1 MLRRRRGF
9 FAQTVIGHSAKVL
22 GLIERRPPAIAIHR
36 AFARTEKEH
45 SNREDWRNIRAMMPY
60 IWDYRGRVLVAL
72 LCLIVSKLAMVGVPV
87 VLKYIVDG
95 LDAAPGQTVV
105 LPVMFLLAYGLLRFV
120 NAGFNELRDAIF
132 ARVRYHAMNALSVS
146 VLDHLHRLS
155 LRYHL
160 ERNTGAIS
168 RDMERGAQ
176 SVSSILNYLV
186 FNIVPTAAEFLLV
199 ALILFSQYDSLFA
212 GIIFFSVVLYIG
224 FTLMV
229 TEWRMHFRHEMNAL
243 DSSANG
249 RAMDSLMNYETVK
262 YFNNDQLELDRY
274 SNTMGAWEEAAVKSQ
289 NTMSMLN
296 FGQAAII
303 AIGVTGIMFLAA
315 KGVVDEELTLGD
327 LVLINTMMLQL
338 FLPLNFLGIIY
349 RSLKY
354 ALADM
359 DMVIKLL
366 QRPVEIIDRD
376 DAVPLQ
382 IERASV
388 EFRDVCFHYNEDRR
402 ILDRVSF
409 RLEDGEKL
417 AIVGPSGAG
426 KSTIARLL
434 FRFYD
439 IDQGEILIS
448 GQNIASVTQQ
458 SLREA
463 IGIVPQ
469 DTVLFNDSILYNIQY
484 ARPQASFEDVREA
497 ARLADID
504 RFINDLPQGYDT
516 IVGERGLKL
525 SGGEKQRV
533 AIARVLLKDPAILV
547 FDEATSSLDSQ
558 SEKNI
563 LSALERISHNKT
575 TLVIAHRLSTVI
587 DADRIIVLEQGR
599 VREQG
604 NHEALV
610 RADGLY
616 AQLWRM
622 QQKREQESQ

>member
-1 MLRRRRGF
+1 
-9 FAQTVIGHSAKVL
+9 
-22 GLIERRPPAIAIHR
+22 
-36 AFARTEKEH
+36 
-45 SNREDWRNIRAMMPY
+45 MMPY
-60 IWDYRGRVLVAL
+60 VWEYRDRVLLAL
-72 LCLIVSKLAMVGVPV
+72 ICLVISKLAMVGVPL
-87 VLKYIVDG
+87 VLKHIVDD
-95 LDAAPGQTVV
+95 LNVNQAQPVM
-105 LPVMFLLAYGLLRFV
+105 LPVLLLLIYGLLRFI
-120 NAGFNELRDAIF
+120 NSGFNELRDAIF
-132 ARVRYHAMNALSVS
+132 ARVRYHAMNSLSVS
-146 VLDHLHRLS
+146 VLSHLHNLS

-168 RDMERGAQ
+168 RDMERGTQ
-176 SVSSILNYLV
+176 SISSILNYLV
-186 FNIVPTAAEFLLV
+186 FNIVPTAAEFVLV
-199 ALILFSQYDSLFA
+199 AVILFSKYDALFA
-212 GIIFFSVVLYIG
+212 GIIFFSVMLYIA
-224 FTLMV
+224 FTLLV

-249 RAMDSLMNYETVK
+249 RAMDSLMNFETVK
-262 YFNNDQLELDRY
+262 YFNNDEHEIARY
-274 SNTMGAWEEAAVKSQ
+274 RNTMSAWEDAAVKSQ
-289 NTMSMLN
+289 NTMSLLN
-296 FGQAAII
+296 FGQSAII
-303 AIGVTGIMFLAA
+303 ALGVTGIMFLAA
-315 KGVVDEELTLGD
+315 QGVADGKLTLGD

-359 DMVIKLL
+359 DMVLKLL
-366 QRPVEIIDRD
+366 QRPVEIVDRS
-376 DAVPLQ
+376 DARPLR
-382 IERASV
+382 IERASI
-388 EFRDVCFHYNEDRR
+388 EFREVGFHYNADRR
-402 ILDRVSF
+402 ILERVSF
-409 RLEDGEKL
+409 RLDDGEKL

-439 IDQGEILIS
+439 IDQGQILIS
-448 GQNIASVTQQ
+448 GQDIATVTQQ

-484 ARPQASFEDVREA
+484 ARPLASFEAVREA

-504 RFINDLPQGYDT
+504 AFISQLPAGYDT

-547 FDEATSSLDSQ
+547 FDDATSSRDSQ

-563 LSALERISHNKT
+563 LGALTRISHNKT

-587 DADRIIVLEQGR
+587 DADRIIVLQRGR
-599 VREQG
+599 ICEQG
-604 NHEALV
+604 NHESLIQ
-610 RADGLY
+610 ADGLY
-616 AQLWRM
+616 ANLWRM
-622 QQKREQESQ
+622 QQKKAQEVE

>member
-1 MLRRRRGF
+1 ML
-9 FAQTVIGHSAKVL
+9 
-22 GLIERRPPAIAIHR
+22 
-36 AFARTEKEH
+36 
-45 SNREDWRNIRAMMPY
+45 PY
-60 IWDYRGRVLVAL
+60 IWDYRGRVLLAL
-72 LCLIVSKLAMVGVPV
+72 ICLIVSKMAMVGVPV
-87 VLKYIVDG
+87 VLKYIVDA
-95 LDAAPGQTVV
+95 LDAEPGKV
-105 LPVMFLLAYGLLRFV
+105 LALPLLLLLVYGLLRFI
-120 NAGFNELRDAIF
+120 NSGFNELRDAVF
-132 ARVRYHAMNALSVS
+132 ARVRFHAMSKLAVA
-146 VLDHLHRLS
+146 VLTHLHDLS

-168 RDMERGAQ
+168 RDLERGMQ

-199 ALILFSQYDSLFA
+199 ALILFSQYDSAFA
-212 GIIFFSVVLYIG
+212 GIIFFTVLIYIG
-224 FTLMV
+224 FTLAV

-262 YFNNDQLELDRY
+262 YFNNDRHEIERY
-274 SNTMGAWEEAAVKSQ
+274 RNTMGQWEEAAVKSQ

-303 AIGVTGIMFLAA
+303 AIGVTGIMLLAA
-315 KGVVDEELTLGD
+315 QGVVDGELTLGD

-359 DMVIKLL
+359 DMVVKLL
-366 QRPVEIIDRD
+366 RRPLEITDRP
-376 DAVPLQ
+376 DAKPLE
-382 IERASV
+382 ITRASV
-388 EFRDVCFHYNEDRR
+388 EFRQVGFYYNADRR
-402 ILDRVSF
+402 ILDDVSF

-439 IDQGEILIS
+439 VSSGQVLIS
-448 GQNIASVTQQ
+448 DQDIAGVTRD
-458 SLREA
+458 SLRQA

-469 DTVLFNDSILYNIQY
+469 DTVLFNDTIRYNIGY
-484 ARPQASFEDVREA
+484 ASPGASFEQIRKV

-504 RFINDLPQGYDT
+504 DFIQGLPQGYDT

-563 LSALERISHNKT
+563 LGALGRISRNKT

-587 DADRIIVLEQGR
+587 DADRIIVLDQGR
-599 VREQG
+599 IREQG
-604 NHEALV
+604 DHESLIG
-610 RADGLY
+610 ADGLY
-616 AQLWRM
+616 ARLWRM
-622 QQKREQESQ
+622 QQKKAAESLEPPSE

>member
-1 MLRRRRGF
+1 MN
-9 FAQTVIGHSAKVL
+9 
-22 GLIERRPPAIAIHR
+22 PAFR
-36 AFARTEKEH
+36 RTEKEH
-45 SNREDWRNIRAMMPY
+45 TNREDWRNLRAMMPY
-60 IWDYRGRVLVAL
+60 IWDYRGRVLLAL
-72 LCLIVSKLAMVGVPV
+72 VCLVISKLAMVGVPL
-87 VLKYIVDG
+87 VLKHIVDG
-95 LDAAPGQTVV
+95 LDAAPGKTVV
-105 LPVMFLLAYGLLRFV
+105 LPVMLLLAYGLLRFA
-120 NAGFNELRDAIF
+120 NSGFNELRDAIF

-146 VLDHLHRLS
+146 VLHHLHQLS

-168 RDMERGAQ
+168 RDLERGTQ
-176 SVSSILNYLV
+176 SISSIMNYLV

-212 GIIFFSVVLYIG
+212 GIIFLSVFLYIG
-224 FTLMV
+224 FTLAV

-262 YFNNDQLELDRY
+262 YFNNDRLEIERY
-274 SNTMGAWEEAAVKSQ
+274 STTMESWENAAVKSQ
-289 NTMSMLN
+289 NTMSLLN

-315 KGVVDEELTLGD
+315 QGVVDERLTLGD

-338 FLPLNFLGIIY
+338 FLPLSFLGIIY

-366 QRPVEIIDRD
+366 QRPVEIQDRV
-376 DAVPLQ
+376 DARPLRVEQ
-382 IERASV
+382 ASI
-388 EFRDVCFHYNEDRR
+388 EFRNVGFHYNDDRR
-402 ILDRVSF
+402 ILEGVSF
-409 RLEDGEKL
+409 KLEDGEKL

-439 IDQGEILIS
+439 VGEGEILIS
-448 GQNIASVTQQ
+448 GQNIANVTQQ
-458 SLREA
+458 SLRDA

-469 DTVLFNDSILYNIQY
+469 DTVLFNDSILYNIRY
-484 ARPQASFEDVREA
+484 ARPAASLDEVRAA
-497 ARLADID
+497 ARMADID
-504 RFINDLPQGYDT
+504 KFINKLPQGYDT

-533 AIARVLLKDPAILV
+533 AIARVLLKNPAILV

-563 LSALERISHNKT
+563 LGALTRISHNKT
-575 TLVIAHRLSTVI
+575 TLVIAHRLSTVV

-604 NHEALV
+604 DHASLV
-610 RADGLY
+610 AADGLY
-616 AQLWRM
+616 ARLWQM
-622 QQKREQESQ
+622 QQKQQVKEPQ

>member
-1 MLRRRRGF
+1 
-9 FAQTVIGHSAKVL
+9 
-22 GLIERRPPAIAIHR
+22 
-36 AFARTEKEH
+36 
-45 SNREDWRNIRAMMPY
+45 MMPY
-60 IWDYRGRVLVAL
+60 IWDYRGRVLFAL
-72 LCLIVSKLAMVGVPV
+72 GCLIVSKLAMVGVPV
-87 VLKYIVDG
+87 VLKYIVDT
-95 LDAAPGQTVV
+95 LDADPGQVVV
-105 LPVMFLLAYGLLRFV
+105 LPILLLLAYGLLRFI
-120 NAGFNELRDAIF
+120 NSGFNELRDAIF
-132 ARVRYHAMNALSVS
+132 ARVRFHAMNRLSVS
-146 VLDHLHRLS
+146 VLSHLHELS
-155 LRYHL
+155 LRFHL

-176 SVSSILNYLV
+176 SISSILNYMV

-199 ALILFSQYDSLFA
+199 ALILFTQYDSLFA
-212 GIIFFSVVLYIG
+212 GIIFFTVIFYIG

-229 TEWRMHFRHEMNAL
+229 TEWRMHYRHEMNAL
-243 DSSANG
+243 DSTANG

-262 YFNNDQLELDRY
+262 YFNNDQHEITRY
-274 SNTMGAWEEAAVKSQ
+274 RDTMQQWEEAAVKSQ
-289 NTMSMLN
+289 STMSMLN

-303 AIGVTGIMFLAA
+303 AIGVTGIMLLAA
-315 KGVVDEELTLGD
+315 QGVVNDELTLGD

-366 QRPVEIIDRD
+366 RRPLEITDRD
-376 DAVPLQ
+376 GATRLEVA
-382 IERASV
+382 RASV
-388 EFRDVCFHYNEDRR
+388 EFHKVGFHYNADRR
-402 ILDRVSF
+402 ILEDVSF
-409 RLEDGEKL
+409 RLADGEKL

-439 IDQGEILIS
+439 VSKGQILIS
-448 GQNIASVTQQ
+448 DQDVAGVTQQ

-484 ARPQASFEDVREA
+484 ARPSASFENVRQA

-504 RFINDLPQGYDT
+504 RFIDALPQGYDT

-547 FDEATSSLDSQ
+547 FDEATSSLDNQ

-563 LSALERISHNKT
+563 LGALARISANKT

-587 DADRIIVLEQGR
+587 DADRIIVLENGR
-599 VREQG
+599 IKEQG
-604 NHEALV
+604 DHEALIA
-610 RADGLY
+610 ADGLY

-622 QQKREQESQ
+622 QQKKSQAVE

>member
-1 MLRRRRGF
+1 M
-9 FAQTVIGHSAKVL
+9 T
-22 GLIERRPPAIAIHR
+22 
-36 AFARTEKEH
+36 
-45 SNREDWRNIRAMMPY
+45 PY
-60 IWDYRGRVLVAL
+60 IWEYRGRVLFAL
-72 LCLIVSKLAMVGVPV
+72 ACLIVSKLAMVGVPI

-95 LDAAPGQTVV
+95 LDAKPGQTIV
-105 LPVMFLLAYGLLRFV
+105 LPIMLLLIYGVLRFI
-120 NAGFNELRDAIF
+120 NSGFNELRDAIF
-132 ARVRYHAMNALSVS
+132 ARVRFHAMNRLAVS
-146 VLDHLHRLS
+146 VLRHLHDLS

-168 RDMERGAQ
+168 RDLERGTQ
-176 SVSSILNYLV
+176 SISSILNYLV

-212 GIIFFSVVLYIG
+212 GIIFFSVIFYIG

-243 DSSANG
+243 DSNANG

-262 YFNNDQLELDRY
+262 YFNNDSHEISRY
-274 SNTMGAWEEAAVKSQ
+274 RDTMGLWEEAAVKSQ

-303 AIGVTGIMFLAA
+303 AIGVTGIMLLAA
-315 KGVVDEELTLGD
+315 QGVVDGELTLGD

-338 FLPLNFLGIIY
+338 FLPLNFLGVIY

-366 QRPVEIIDRD
+366 QRPVEIVDSS
-376 DAVPLQ
+376 DA
-382 IERASV
+382 RALEIKHAGI
-388 EFRDVCFHYNEDRR
+388 EFRHVGFHYNTDRR
-402 ILDRVSF
+402 ILEDISF
-409 RLEDGEKL
+409 KLEDGEKL

-426 KSTIARLL
+426 KSNIARLL

-439 IDQGEILIS
+439 IDQGQILIS
-448 GQNIASVTQQ
+448 GQDIARVTQQ

-484 ARPQASFEDVREA
+484 ARPQASFEEVREV

-504 RFINDLPQGYDT
+504 RFIEALPEGYDT
-516 IVGERGLKL
+516 VVGERGLKL

-533 AIARVLLKDPAILV
+533 AIARVLLKNPDILV

-563 LSALERISHNKT
+563 LGALTRISRNKT

-587 DADRIIVLEQGR
+587 DADRIIVLEEGR
-599 VREQG
+599 VKEQG
-604 NHEALV
+604 DHVSLIE
-610 RADGLY
+610 ADGLY
-616 AQLWRM
+616 AHLWRM
-622 QQKREQESQ
+622 QQKKVQQPE

>member
-1 MLRRRRGF
+1 MCNNRLGDF
-9 FAQTVIGHSAKVL
+9 FTVI
-22 GLIERRPPAIAIHR
+22 I
-36 AFARTEKEH
+36 
-45 SNREDWRNIRAMMPY
+45 
-60 IWDYRGRVLVAL
+60 
-72 LCLIVSKLAMVGVPV
+72 
-87 VLKYIVDG
+87 YIV
-95 LDAAPGQTVV
+95 
-105 LPVMFLLAYGLLRFV
+105 
-120 NAGFNELRDAIF
+120 
-132 ARVRYHAMNALSVS
+132 
-146 VLDHLHRLS
+146 
-155 LRYHL
+155 
-160 ERNTGAIS
+160 
-168 RDMERGAQ
+168 
-176 SVSSILNYLV
+176 
-186 FNIVPTAAEFLLV
+186 
-199 ALILFSQYDSLFA
+199 
-212 GIIFFSVVLYIG
+212 
-224 FTLMV
+224 FTLLV

-243 DSSANG
+243 DSTANG

-262 YFNNDQLELDRY
+262 YFNNDEHEIRRY
-274 SNTMGAWEEAAVKSQ
+274 RDTMQQWEEAAVKSQ

-303 AIGVTGIMFLAA
+303 AIGVTGIMLLAA
-315 KGVVDEELTLGD
+315 QGVIDESLTLGD

-366 QRPVEIIDRD
+366 QRPVEITDRD
-376 DAVPLQ
+376 NAGELVV
-382 IERASV
+382 ERASV
-388 EFRDVCFHYNEDRR
+388 EFRNVGFHYNEDRR
-402 ILDRVSF
+402 ILEDVSF
-409 RLEDGEKL
+409 SLADGEKL

-439 IDQGEILIS
+439 VSEGQILIS
-448 GQNIASVTQQ
+448 GQDIAGVTQQ
-458 SLREA
+458 SLRQT

-469 DTVLFNDSILYNIQY
+469 DTVLFNDTIRYNIQY
-484 ARPQASFEDVREA
+484 ARPQASFEEVREV

-504 RFINDLPQGYDT
+504 DFIDALPQGYDT
-516 IVGERGLKL
+516 VVGERGLKL

-563 LSALERISHNKT
+563 LGALARISRNKT

-599 VREQG
+599 IREQG
-604 NHEALV
+604 NHEALI
-610 RADGLY
+610 AEDGLY
-616 AQLWRM
+616 ARLWRM
-622 QQKREQESQ
+622 QQKKTEVLE

>member
-1 MLRRRRGF
+1 M
-9 FAQTVIGHSAKVL
+9 A
-22 GLIERRPPAIAIHR
+22 
-36 AFARTEKEH
+36 
-45 SNREDWRNIRAMMPY
+45 PY
-60 IWDYRGRVLVAL
+60 IWDYRGRVLVAV
-72 LCLIVSKLAMVGVPV
+72 LCLVISKLAMVGVPV
-87 VLKYIVDG
+87 VLKHIVDG
-95 LDAAPGQTVV
+95 LNVGTQQAVA
-105 LPVMFLLAYGLLRFV
+105 LPVLLLLVYGLLRFI
-120 NAGFNELRDAIF
+120 NSGFNELRDAIF
-132 ARVRYHAMNALSVS
+132 ARVRYHAMNSLSVS
-146 VLDHLHRLS
+146 VLSHLHRLS

-168 RDMERGAQ
+168 RDLERGTQ
-176 SVSSILNYLV
+176 SISSILNYLV
-186 FNIVPTAAEFLLV
+186 FNIVPTIAEFVLV

-212 GIIFFSVVLYIG
+212 GIIFFSVIIYIG
-224 FTLMV
+224 FTLSV

-243 DSSANG
+243 DSTANG

-262 YFNNDQLELDRY
+262 YFNNDDHEINRY
-274 SNTMGAWEEAAVKSQ
+274 RNTMGEWEEAAVKSQ
-289 NTMSMLN
+289 TTMSMLN
-296 FGQAAII
+296 FGQSAII

-315 KGVVDEELTLGD
+315 RGVIEQELTLGD

-359 DMVIKLL
+359 DMVLKLL
-366 QRPVEIIDRD
+366 QRPVEITDSS
-376 DAVPLQ
+376 DARPLD
-382 IERASV
+382 ITRASI
-388 EFRDVCFHYNEDRR
+388 EFRDVGFHYNADRR
-402 ILDRVSF
+402 ILEHVSF
-409 RLEDGEKL
+409 KLEDGEKL

-439 IDQGEILIS
+439 IDQGQILIS
-448 GQNIASVTQQ
+448 GQDIAGVTQQ

-484 ARPQASFEDVREA
+484 ARPQASFEEVREV

-504 RFINDLPQGYDT
+504 DFIHQLPQGYDT

-533 AIARVLLKDPAILV
+533 AIARVLLKNPAILV

-563 LSALERISHNKT
+563 LGALTRISHNKT

-604 NHEALV
+604 DHESLIA
-610 RADGLY
+610 AGGLY
-616 AQLWRM
+616 ANLWRL
-622 QQKREQESQ
+622 QQRKAEVE

>member
-1 MLRRRRGF
+1 
-9 FAQTVIGHSAKVL
+9 
-22 GLIERRPPAIAIHR
+22 
-36 AFARTEKEH
+36 
-45 SNREDWRNIRAMMPY
+45 MMPY
-60 IWDYRGRVLVAL
+60 IWDYRGRVLIAL
-72 LCLIVSKLAMVGVPV
+72 ACLVISKLAMVGVPV
-87 VLKYIVDG
+87 VLKYIVDT
-95 LDAAPGQTVV
+95 LDADPGQLVT
-105 LPVMFLLAYGLLRFV
+105 LPILLLLVYGLLRFI
-120 NAGFNELRDAIF
+120 NSGFNELRDAIF
-132 ARVRYHAMNALSVS
+132 ARVRFHAMNSLSVS
-146 VLDHLHRLS
+146 VLDHLHHLS

-176 SVSSILNYLV
+176 SISSILNYLV

-212 GIIFFSVVLYIG
+212 GIIFFTVIIYIF
-224 FTLMV
+224 FTLLV

-243 DSSANG
+243 DSTANG

-262 YFNNDQLELDRY
+262 YFNNDEHEITRY
-274 SNTMGAWEEAAVKSQ
+274 RDTMQQWEEAAVKSQ

-303 AIGVTGIMFLAA
+303 ALGVTGIMLLAA
-315 KGVVDEELTLGD
+315 QGVIDESLTLGD

-366 QRPVEIIDRD
+366 QRPVEITDRD
-376 DAVPLQ
+376 NAGELVV
-382 IERASV
+382 ERASV
-388 EFRDVCFHYNEDRR
+388 EFRNVGFHYNEDRR
-402 ILDRVSF
+402 ILEDVNFS
-409 RLEDGEKL
+409 LADGEKL

-439 IDQGEILIS
+439 VSDGQILIS
-448 GQNIASVTQQ
+448 GQDISGVTQQ
-458 SLREA
+458 SLRET

-469 DTVLFNDSILYNIQY
+469 DTVLFNDTILYNIQY
-484 ARPQASFEDVREA
+484 ARPQASFEQVREA

-504 RFINDLPQGYDT
+504 DFIDALPQGYDT
-516 IVGERGLKL
+516 VVGERGLKL

-563 LSALERISHNKT
+563 LGALARISRNKT

-599 VREQG
+599 IREQG
-604 NHEALV
+604 DHEALIA
-610 RADGLY
+610 ADGLY
-616 AQLWRM
+616 AHLWRM
-622 QQKREQESQ
+622 QQKKTQELE

>member
-1 MLRRRRGF
+1 
-9 FAQTVIGHSAKVL
+9 
-22 GLIERRPPAIAIHR
+22 
-36 AFARTEKEH
+36 
-45 SNREDWRNIRAMMPY
+45 MMPY
-60 IWDYRGRVLVAL
+60 IWDYRGRVLFAL
-72 LCLIVSKLAMVGVPV
+72 ACLVVSKLAMVGVPI

-95 LDAAPGQTVV
+95 LDAEPGQILV
-105 LPVMFLLAYGLLRFV
+105 LPVILLLIYGLLRFI
-120 NAGFNELRDAIF
+120 NSGFNELRDAIF
-132 ARVRYHAMNALSVS
+132 ARVRFHAMNRLAVS
-146 VLDHLHRLS
+146 VLEHLHDLS

-168 RDMERGAQ
+168 RDLERGTQ
-176 SVSSILNYLV
+176 SISSILNYMV

-199 ALILFSQYDSLFA
+199 ALILFSQYGSLFA
-212 GIIFFSVVLYIG
+212 GIIFFSVIFYVG
-224 FTLMV
+224 FTLMM

-262 YFNNDQLELDRY
+262 YFNNDDLEITRY
-274 SNTMGAWEEAAVKSQ
+274 RDTMGLWEEAAVKSQ
-289 NTMSMLN
+289 NTMSILN

-303 AIGVTGIMFLAA
+303 ALSVTGIMLLAA
-315 KGVVDEELTLGD
+315 QGVVDNELTLGD

-338 FLPLNFLGIIY
+338 FLPLNFLGVIY

-366 QRPVEIIDRD
+366 RRPVEIIDSS
-376 DAVPLQ
+376 DASALEIKQ
-382 IERASV
+382 ASI
-388 EFRDVCFHYNEDRR
+388 EFRHVGFHYNVDRR
-402 ILDRVSF
+402 ILEDVSF
-409 RLEDGEKL
+409 KLEDGEKL

-439 IDQGEILIS
+439 IDQGQILIS
-448 GQNIASVTQQ
+448 GQDIAGVTQQ

-484 ARPQASFEDVREA
+484 ARPDASFEEVREV

-504 RFINDLPQGYDT
+504 RFIEALPEGYDT
-516 IVGERGLKL
+516 VVGERGLKL

-563 LSALERISHNKT
+563 LGALTRISRNKT

-587 DADRIIVLEQGR
+587 DADRIIVLEEGR
-599 VREQG
+599 MKEQG
-604 NHEALV
+604 DHETLIE
-610 RADGLY
+610 ADGLY
-616 AQLWRM
+616 ARLWHL
-622 QQKREQESQ
+622 QQKKAQAVE

>member
-1 MLRRRRGF
+1 ML
-9 FAQTVIGHSAKVL
+9 
-22 GLIERRPPAIAIHR
+22 
-36 AFARTEKEH
+36 
-45 SNREDWRNIRAMMPY
+45 PY
-60 IWDYRGRVLVAL
+60 IWEYRGRVVFAL
-72 LCLIVSKLAMVGVPV
+72 LCLVVSKLAMVGVPV
-87 VLKYIVDG
+87 VLKYIVDT
-95 LDAAPGQTVV
+95 LDADQEQAIA
-105 LPVMFLLAYGLLRFV
+105 LPILLLVAYGVLRFI
-120 NAGFNELRDAIF
+120 NSGFNELRDAIF
-132 ARVRYHAMNALSVS
+132 ARVRFHAMNSLSVS
-146 VLDHLHRLS
+146 VLNHLHNLS

-176 SVSSILNYLV
+176 SISSILNYLV
-186 FNIVPTAAEFLLV
+186 FNIVPTAAEFALV
-199 ALILFSQYDSLFA
+199 GIILFSQYDSLFA
-212 GIIFFSVVLYIG
+212 GIIFFTVMFYIG

-243 DSSANG
+243 DSTANG

-262 YFNNDQLELDRY
+262 YFNNDKHEITRY
-274 SNTMGAWEEAAVKSQ
+274 RDTMLQWEEAAVKSQ
-289 NTMSMLN
+289 GTMSMLN

-303 AIGVTGIMFLAA
+303 AIGVTGIMILAA
-315 KGVVDEELTLGD
+315 QGVISGRLTLGD

-366 QRPVEIIDRD
+366 QRPVEIVDRG
-376 DAVPLQ
+376 DARPLR

-388 EFRDVCFHYNEDRR
+388 EFRDVSFHYNEDRR
-402 ILDRVSF
+402 ILEHVSF

-439 IDQGEILIS
+439 VSQGQILIS
-448 GQNIASVTQQ
+448 DQDISGVTQQ
-458 SLREA
+458 SLRES

-469 DTVLFNDSILYNIQY
+469 DTVLFNDTILYNIQY
-484 ARPQASFEDVREA
+484 ARPQATFEDVREV

-504 RFINDLPQGYDT
+504 AFIHALPQGYDT
-516 IVGERGLKL
+516 VVGERGLKL

-563 LSALERISHNKT
+563 LGALARISRNKT

-587 DADRIIVLEQGR
+587 DADRIIVLDQGR
-599 VREQG
+599 IREQG
-604 NHEALV
+604 SHETLIE
-610 RADGLY
+610 ADGLY

-622 QQKREQESQ
+622 QQKKAQEVA

>member
-1 MLRRRRGF
+1 
-9 FAQTVIGHSAKVL
+9 
-22 GLIERRPPAIAIHR
+22 
-36 AFARTEKEH
+36 
-45 SNREDWRNIRAMMPY
+45 MMPY
-60 IWDYRGRVLVAL
+60 IWDYRGRVLFAL
-72 LCLIVSKLAMVGVPV
+72 ACLMVSKLAMVGVPV
-87 VLKYIVDG
+87 VLKYIVDA
-95 LDAAPGQTVV
+95 LDADPGQVIV
-105 LPVMFLLAYGLLRFV
+105 LPILLLLIYGVLRFI
-120 NAGFNELRDAIF
+120 NSGFNELRDAIF
-132 ARVRYHAMNALSVS
+132 ARVRFHAMNSLSVS
-146 VLDHLHRLS
+146 VLNHLHNLS

-176 SVSSILNYLV
+176 SISSILNYLV
-186 FNIVPTAAEFLLV
+186 FNIVPTAAEFLMV

-212 GIIFFSVVLYIG
+212 GIIFFTVIFYIG

-243 DSSANG
+243 DSTANG

-262 YFNNDQLELDRY
+262 YFNNDRHEITRY
-274 SNTMGAWEEAAVKSQ
+274 RDTMQQWEEAAVKSQ

-303 AIGVTGIMFLAA
+303 AIGVTGIMLLAA
-315 KGVVDEELTLGD
+315 QGVVSGELTLGD

-366 QRPVEIIDRD
+366 QRPIEITDRD
-376 DAVPLQ
+376 GASKLVV
-382 IERASV
+382 ERASV
-388 EFRDVCFHYNEDRR
+388 EFRNVGFHYNADRR
-402 ILDRVSF
+402 ILEDVSF
-409 RLEDGEKL
+409 SLADGEKL

-439 IDQGEILIS
+439 VSQGQILIS
-448 GQNIASVTQQ
+448 GQDIAGVTQQ

-469 DTVLFNDSILYNIQY
+469 DTVLFNDTILYNIQY
-484 ARPQASFEDVREA
+484 ARPDASFEEVREV

-504 RFINDLPQGYDT
+504 AFIDALPQGYDT

-563 LSALERISHNKT
+563 LGALARISTNKT

-587 DADRIIVLEQGR
+587 DADRIIVLENGR
-599 VREQG
+599 IKEQG
-604 NHEALV
+604 DHEALIH
-610 RADGLY
+610 AEGLY
-616 AQLWRM
+616 ARLWRM
-622 QQKREQESQ
+622 QQKKSQEME

>member
-1 MLRRRRGF
+1 
-9 FAQTVIGHSAKVL
+9 
-22 GLIERRPPAIAIHR
+22 
-36 AFARTEKEH
+36 
-45 SNREDWRNIRAMMPY
+45 MMPY
-60 IWDYRGRVLVAL
+60 IWDYRGRVMFALGCLV
-72 LCLIVSKLAMVGVPV
+72 VSKLAMVGVPV
-87 VLKYIVDG
+87 VLKYIVDTLNAG
-95 LDAAPGQTVV
+95 PGQTVV
-105 LPVMFLLAYGLLRFV
+105 LPILLLLAYGVLRFI
-120 NAGFNELRDAIF
+120 NSGFNELRDAIF
-132 ARVRYHAMNALSVS
+132 ARVRFHAMSSLSAS
-146 VLDHLHRLS
+146 VLNHLHELS

-160 ERNTGAIS
+160 ERNIGAIS
-168 RDMERGAQ
+168 RDMERGTQ
-176 SVSSILNYLV
+176 SISSILNYLV
-186 FNIVPTAAEFLLV
+186 FNIVPTAAEFILV

-212 GIIFFSVVLYIG
+212 GTIFFTVIIYIG

-262 YFNNDQLELDRY
+262 YFNNDNHEITRY
-274 SNTMGAWEEAAVKSQ
+274 RNTMGLWEEAAVKSQ
-289 NTMSMLN
+289 STMSMLN

-303 AIGVTGIMFLAA
+303 AIGVTGIMILAA
-315 KGVVDEELTLGD
+315 QGVVSGELTLGD

-366 QRPVEIIDRD
+366 KHPIEITDRP
-376 DAVPLQ
+376 DAKSLQ
-382 IERASV
+382 IQQASV
-388 EFRDVCFHYNEDRR
+388 EFRHVGFHYNQDRR
-402 ILDRVSF
+402 ILEDVSF
-409 RLEDGEKL
+409 KLEDGQKL

-439 IDQGEILIS
+439 ISQGQIMIS
-448 GQNIASVTQQ
+448 GQDISGVTQQ

-469 DTVLFNDSILYNIQY
+469 DTVLFNDSILYNIRY
-484 ARPQASFEDVREA
+484 ARPDASEDDVREVA
-497 ARLADID
+497 KLADID
-504 RFINDLPQGYDT
+504 RFIEELPQGYDT
-516 IVGERGLKL
+516 MVGERGLKL

-533 AIARVLLKDPAILV
+533 AIARVLLKNPAILV

-563 LSALERISHNKT
+563 LSALTRISRNKT

-587 DADRIIVLEQGR
+587 DADRIIVLDQGQ
-599 VREQG
+599 VKEQG
-604 NHEALV
+604 NHETLV
-610 RADGLY
+610 EADGLY
-616 AQLWRM
+616 AHLWRM
-622 QQKREQESQ
+622 QQKKAQEVE

>member
-1 MLRRRRGF
+1 
-9 FAQTVIGHSAKVL
+9 
-22 GLIERRPPAIAIHR
+22 
-36 AFARTEKEH
+36 
-45 SNREDWRNIRAMMPY
+45 MMPF

-72 LCLIVSKLAMVGVPV
+72 LCLIISKLAMVGVPV

-95 LDAAPGQTVV
+95 LDASPGQTVV
-105 LPVMFLLAYGLLRFV
+105 LPVMLLLAYGLLRFV

-146 VLDHLHRLS
+146 VLRHLHRLS

-366 QRPVEIIDRD
+366 RRPLEIIDRD
-376 DAVPLQ
+376 DAVPLR

-448 GQNIASVTQQ
+448 GQNIAAVTQQ

-563 LSALERISHNKT
+563 LGALERISHNKT

-587 DADRIIVLEQGR
+587 DADRIIVLQQGR
-599 VREQG
+599 VCEQG

-610 RADGLY
+610 QADGLY

-622 QQKREQESQ
+622 QQKKEQESQ

>member
-1 MLRRRRGF
+1 
-9 FAQTVIGHSAKVL
+9 
-22 GLIERRPPAIAIHR
+22 
-36 AFARTEKEH
+36 
-45 SNREDWRNIRAMMPY
+45 MMPY
-60 IWDYRGRVLVAL
+60 IWEYRGRVLVAL
-72 LCLIVSKLAMVGVPV
+72 ICLVISKLAMVGVPI

-95 LDAAPGQTVV
+95 LNAAPGKTLV
-105 LPVMFLLAYGLLRFV
+105 LPVLLLLVYGLLRFI
-120 NAGFNELRDAIF
+120 NSGFNELRDAIF
-132 ARVRYHAMNALSVS
+132 ARVRYHAMNTLSVS
-146 VLDHLHRLS
+146 VLNHLHQLS

-168 RDMERGAQ
+168 RDLERGTQ
-176 SVSSILNYLV
+176 SISSILNYLV

-199 ALILFSQYDSLFA
+199 ALILYSQYDSLFA
-212 GIIFFSVVLYIG
+212 GIIFFSVILYVG
-224 FTLMV
+224 FTLLV
-229 TEWRMHFRHEMNAL
+229 TEWRMHYRHEMNAL

-262 YFNNDQLELDRY
+262 YFNNDRLEIDRY
-274 SNTMGAWEEAAVKSQ
+274 SATMKEWENAAVKSQ
-289 NTMSMLN
+289 STMSMLN

-303 AIGVTGIMFLAA
+303 AIGVTGIMLLAA
-315 KGVVDEELTLGD
+315 QGVIDEELTLGD

-366 QRPVEIIDRD
+366 QRPVEISDRS
-376 DAVPLQ
+376 DAGPLR
-382 IERASV
+382 IERASI
-388 EFRDVCFHYNEDRR
+388 EFRDVGFHYDEDRR
-402 ILDRVSF
+402 ILDGINF
-409 RLEDGEKL
+409 KLEDGEKL

-439 IDQGEILIS
+439 IQEGQILIS
-448 GQNIASVTQQ
+448 GQDVSGVTQQ

-469 DTVLFNDSILYNIQY
+469 DTVLFNDTILYNIQY
-484 ARPQASFEDVREA
+484 ARPGASFDEVREA
-497 ARLADID
+497 ARHADID
-504 RFINDLPQGYDT
+504 DFIERLPQGYDT
-516 IVGERGLKL
+516 VVGERGLKL

-563 LSALERISHNKT
+563 LGALTRISHNKT

-599 VREQG
+599 VCEQG
-604 NHEALV
+604 DHESLV
-610 RADGLY
+610 EADGLY
-616 AQLWRM
+616 ASLWRM
-622 QQKREQESQ
+622 QQKKSQETQEKT

>member
-1 MLRRRRGF
+1 M
-9 FAQTVIGHSAKVL
+9 A
-22 GLIERRPPAIAIHR
+22 
-36 AFARTEKEH
+36 
-45 SNREDWRNIRAMMPY
+45 PY
-60 IWDYRGRVLVAL
+60 VWEYRGRVLLAL
-72 LCLIVSKLAMVGVPV
+72 ACLVVSKLAMVGVPV

-95 LDAAPGQTVV
+95 LDAESGQVVV
-105 LPVMFLLAYGLLRFV
+105 LPIGLLLAYGLLRFV
-120 NAGFNELRDAIF
+120 NSGFNELRDAIF
-132 ARVRYHAMNALSVS
+132 ARVRFHAMKSLSVT
-146 VLDHLHRLS
+146 VLSHLHELS

-176 SVSSILNYLV
+176 SISSILNYLV
-186 FNIVPTAAEFLLV
+186 FNIVPTAAEFVLV
-199 ALILFSQYDSLFA
+199 AIILLSQYDSLFA
-212 GIIFFSVVLYIG
+212 GVIFFSVIIYIG
-224 FTLMV
+224 FTLAV

-262 YFNNDQLELDRY
+262 YFNNDRHEISRY
-274 SNTMGAWEEAAVKSQ
+274 RDTMGSWEEAAVKSQ
-289 NTMSMLN
+289 TTMSMLN
-296 FGQAAII
+296 FGQALII
-303 AIGVTGIMFLAA
+303 AIGVTGILIMAA
-315 KGVVDEELTLGD
+315 QGVVNQELTLGD

-338 FLPLNFLGIIY
+338 FLPLGFLGIIY

-359 DMVIKLL
+359 DMVNQLL
-366 QRPVEIIDRD
+366 KRPVEITDRE
-376 DAVPLQ
+376 DAMPLEIRQ
-382 IERASV
+382 ADI
-388 EFRDVCFHYNEDRR
+388 EFRNVGFHYNEDRR
-402 ILDRVSF
+402 ILEDVSF
-409 RLEDGEKL
+409 KLKDGEKL

-439 IDQGEILIS
+439 VSQGQILIS
-448 GQNIASVTQQ
+448 GQDIAGVTQQ

-484 ARPQASFEDVREA
+484 ARPQASFEEVREV

-504 RFINDLPQGYDT
+504 RFIEALPQGYDT
-516 IVGERGLKL
+516 VVGERGLKL

-563 LSALERISHNKT
+563 LGALTRISRNKT

-587 DADRIIVLEQGR
+587 DANRIIVLDHGKVIEQGD
-599 VREQG
+599 
-604 NHEALV
+604 HESLIDD
-610 RADGLY
+610 DGLY
-616 AQLWRM
+616 ARLWRM
-622 QQKREQESQ
+622 QQKKAQEVQ

>member
-1 MLRRRRGF
+1 MLPYVWEYRDRVML
-9 FAQTVIGHSAKVL
+9 A
-22 GLIERRPPAIAIHR
+22 LIC
-36 AFARTEKEH
+36 
-45 SNREDWRNIRAMMPY
+45 
-60 IWDYRGRVLVAL
+60 LV
-72 LCLIVSKLAMVGVPV
+72 VSKLAMVGVPL
-87 VLKYIVDG
+87 VLKHIVDD
-95 LDAAPGQTVV
+95 LNANYTHAVV
-105 LPVMFLLAYGLLRFV
+105 LPVMLLLIYGLLRFI
-120 NAGFNELRDAIF
+120 NSGFNELRDAIF
-132 ARVRYHAMNALSVS
+132 ARVRYHAMNSLSVS
-146 VLDHLHRLS
+146 VLSHLHNLS

-168 RDMERGAQ
+168 RDMERGTQ
-176 SVSSILNYLV
+176 SISSILNYLV
-186 FNIVPTAAEFLLV
+186 FNIVPTAAEFVLV
-199 ALILFSQYDSLFA
+199 AVILFSKYEALFA
-212 GIIFFSVVLYIG
+212 GIIFFSVMLYIA
-224 FTLMV
+224 FTLLV

-249 RAMDSLMNYETVK
+249 RAMDSLMNFETVK
-262 YFNNDQLELDRY
+262 YFNNDEHEITRY
-274 SNTMGAWEEAAVKSQ
+274 RDTMSAWEDAAVKSQ
-289 NTMSMLN
+289 NTMSLLN
-296 FGQAAII
+296 FGQSAII

-315 KGVVDEELTLGD
+315 QGVVDGKLTLGD

-359 DMVIKLL
+359 DMVLKLL
-366 QRPVEIIDRD
+366 QRPVEIVDRS
-376 DAVPLQ
+376 DAAPLR
-382 IERASV
+382 IGRASI
-388 EFRDVCFHYNEDRR
+388 EFRDVGFHYNADRR
-402 ILDRVSF
+402 ILEHVSF
-409 RLEDGEKL
+409 RLDDGEKL

-439 IDQGEILIS
+439 IDQGQILIS
-448 GQNIASVTQQ
+448 GQDIAAVTQQ

-484 ARPQASFEDVREA
+484 ARPQAAFEEVREA

-504 RFINDLPQGYDT
+504 AFINQLPQGYDT

-563 LSALERISHNKT
+563 LDALTRISHNKT

-587 DADRIIVLEQGR
+587 DADRIIVLQAGRICEQG
-599 VREQG
+599 G
-604 NHEALV
+604 HESLIQAN
-610 RADGLY
+610 GLY
-616 AQLWRM
+616 ADMWRI
-622 QQKREQESQ
+622 QQKKAREGE

>member
-1 MLRRRRGF
+1 
-9 FAQTVIGHSAKVL
+9 
-22 GLIERRPPAIAIHR
+22 
-36 AFARTEKEH
+36 
-45 SNREDWRNIRAMMPY
+45 MMTY
-60 IWDYRGRVLVAL
+60 VRDYRGRVLLAL
-72 LCLIVSKLAMVGVPV
+72 ACLVISKLAMVGIPV

-95 LDAAPGQTVV
+95 LNAVDDHIAV
-105 LPVMFLLAYGLLRFV
+105 LPVALLLAYGALRFV
-120 NAGFNELRDAIF
+120 NSGFNELRDALF
-132 ARVRYHAMNALSVS
+132 ARVRYHAMKALSVS
-146 VLDHLHRLS
+146 VLRHLHELS

-176 SVSSILNYLV
+176 SISSILNYLV
-186 FNIVPTAAEFLLV
+186 FNIVPTAAEFVLV
-199 ALILFSQYDSLFA
+199 AAILLSQYDALFA
-212 GIIFFSVVLYIG
+212 GIIFFTVFFYIG
-224 FTLMV
+224 FTLLV
-229 TEWRMHFRHEMNAL
+229 TEWRMHYRHEMNAL

-249 RAMDSLMNYETVK
+249 RAMDSLMNFETVK
-262 YFNNDQLELDRY
+262 YFNNDALEIDRFGK
-274 SNTMGAWEEAAVKSQ
+274 TMSDWENAAVKSQ

-296 FGQAAII
+296 FGQASII
-303 AIGVTGIMFLAA
+303 AIGVTGILFLAA
-315 KGVVDEELTLGD
+315 QGVVDGELTIGD

-366 QRPVEIIDRD
+366 QKPIEIVDTA
-376 DAVPLQ
+376 DAKPLE
-382 IERASV
+382 IARASI
-388 EFRDVCFHYNEDRR
+388 EFRDVGFRYNPDRR
-402 ILDRVSF
+402 ILDKVSF
-409 RLEDGEKL
+409 SLDDGEKL

-439 IDQGEILIS
+439 VEDGQILIS
-448 GQNIASVTQQ
+448 GQNIAEVTQQ
-458 SLREA
+458 SLRET

-469 DTVLFNDSILYNIQY
+469 DTVLFNDTIRYNIEY
-484 ARPQASFEDVREA
+484 ARPGASFDEVREA

-504 RFINDLPQGYDT
+504 RFIANLPQGYDT
-516 IVGERGLKL
+516 VVGERGLKL

-533 AIARVLLKDPAILV
+533 AIARVLLKDPPILV

-563 LSALERISHNKT
+563 LGALTRISHNKT
-575 TLVIAHRLSTVI
+575 TLVIAHRLSTVV
-587 DADRIIVLEQGR
+587 DADRIIVLDEGH

-604 NHEALV
+604 NHESLIE
-610 RADGLY
+610 ADGLY
-616 AQLWRM
+616 ADLWRM
-622 QQKREQESQ
+622 QLKKAEEME

>member
-1 MLRRRRGF
+1 
-9 FAQTVIGHSAKVL
+9 
-22 GLIERRPPAIAIHR
+22 
-36 AFARTEKEH
+36 
-45 SNREDWRNIRAMMPY
+45 MMPY
-60 IWDYRGRVLVAL
+60 IWDYRGRVLFAL
-72 LCLIVSKLAMVGVPV
+72 ACLMVSKLAMVGVPV
-87 VLKYIVDG
+87 VLKYIVDT
-95 LDAAPGQTVV
+95 LDADPGQVVV
-105 LPVMFLLAYGLLRFV
+105 LPILLLLIYGVLRFI
-120 NAGFNELRDAIF
+120 NSGFNELRDAIF
-132 ARVRYHAMNALSVS
+132 ARVRFHAMNSLSVS
-146 VLDHLHRLS
+146 VLNHLHNLS

-176 SVSSILNYLV
+176 SISSILNYLV
-186 FNIVPTAAEFLLV
+186 FNIVPTAAEFLMV

-212 GIIFFSVVLYIG
+212 GIIFFTVILYIG

-243 DSSANG
+243 DSTANG

-262 YFNNDQLELDRY
+262 YFNNDHHEITRY
-274 SNTMGAWEEAAVKSQ
+274 RDTMQEWEEAAVKSQ

-303 AIGVTGIMFLAA
+303 AIGVTGIMLLAA
-315 KGVVDEELTLGD
+315 QGVVSGELTLGD

-338 FLPLNFLGIIY
+338 FLPLSFLGIIY

-366 QRPVEIIDRD
+366 QRPIEITDRD
-376 DAVPLQ
+376 GASKLVVDS
-382 IERASV
+382 ASV
-388 EFRDVCFHYNEDRR
+388 EFRNVGFHYNEDRR
-402 ILDRVSF
+402 ILENVSF
-409 RLEDGEKL
+409 SLADGEKL

-439 IDQGEILIS
+439 VSQGQILIS
-448 GQNIASVTQQ
+448 GQDIAGVTQQ
-458 SLREA
+458 SLRET

-469 DTVLFNDSILYNIQY
+469 DTVLFNDTILYNIQY
-484 ARPQASFEDVREA
+484 ARPDASFEDVREV

-504 RFINDLPQGYDT
+504 AFIDALPQGYDT

-547 FDEATSSLDSQ
+547 FDEATSSLDSK

-563 LSALERISHNKT
+563 LGALERISSNKT

-587 DADRIIVLEQGR
+587 DADRIIVLENGR
-599 VREQG
+599 IKEQG
-604 NHEALV
+604 DHEALIH
-610 RADGLY
+610 AEGLY

-622 QQKREQESQ
+622 QQKKSQEME